1 MHLQEILVKA
11 FKEQV
16 WEDDLQ
22 IVNQSYRVNKSDV
35 SSLKIQL
42 LILPEIAKFYGLDS
56 RMQLLEMIALFQ
68 KLDTFRRMLIAEVIK
83 LIKLILV
90 MLATKAVSGRLFSS
104 VKRIKTCLHSAAT
117 NNWLNHLL
125 ISHIRKLLT
134 DTLTLTKVTDKV
146 LEKREGR
153 KSKFDSV
160 RHYIL

>member
-35 SSLKIQL
+35 SSLKTQL

-90 MLATKAVSGRLFSS
+90 MPATKAVSGRLFSS
-104 VKRIKTCLHSAAT
+104 VKRIKTCLQSAAT
-117 NNWLNHLL
+117 NNRLNHLL
-125 ISHIRKLLT
+125 ISHIRKLLI
-134 DTLTLTKVTDKV
+134 DRLTLTKVTDKV

-160 RHYIL
+160 RHYFL